1 MMEWSKDCTLSK
13 LNAHSIIKMFRYY
26 KVDDIARVG
35 TPLVDID
42 VGDKN
47 VVEDDVDELGQE
59 SEKNG

>member
-1 MMEWSKDCTLSK
+1 
-13 LNAHSIIKMFRYY
+13 MFRYY